1 MPCVPFD
8 YGTLWAP
15 DYSMASGNAVPT
27 AVGSK
32 KKKKSSMQS
41 AATDDRRRTTTQRIR
56 TAAAAAV
63 VVRLDAD
70 VVRLSTYTAAHAHGE
85 TG

>member
-32 KKKKSSMQS
+32 KKKK
-41 AATDDRRRTTTQRIR
+41 AACNQPRQTIDDGQQHNGYALQRPR
-56 TAAAAAV
+56 Q
-63 VVRLDAD
+63 
-70 VVRLSTYTAAHAHGE
+70 
-85 TG
+85 